1 MGRVTMLG
9 MVNSEY
15 EVRAAQAGE
24 YDQFA
29 GLFAAA
35 MMFESSPGELD
46 RELFEPER
54 ALVAVDGG
62 QFVGTAKAMTRDLSV
77 PGAVVPAAHVTAV
90 GVRATH
96 RRRGILSNLMSR
108 QLREVPEALAV
119 LWASEPGIYGR
130 FGYGSAAWGVSYE
143 ADLRNIK
150 PYPAPSDAGRLEEL
164 PAEDAAAQLAP
175 MLQGLQGKRPGVSGR
190 SELEWR
196 RRLEDK
202 PDHRGGKT
210 ARHIL
215 VHRDEAGALD
225 GYALWR
231 GKMNWAPGGPAN
243 EVSVEEFV
251 ALHPTAYHALWHHL
265 LTLDLAGKLEYGHG
279 ALDEPLQQLVAN
291 PMALTRRLGESLW
304 VRITDVGRAMAQR
317 RYATNVDVVI
327 DVTDDLIKANNGR
340 YRLTGDTDQATCA
353 PTEAAPDVSL
363 SVRELSAAYLG
374 GRPLS
379 EFAATGGVT
388 ENTVGALNKLTTALY
403 WPVAPVSIE
412 IF

>member
-15 EVRAAQAGE
+15 EVRAATAE
-24 YDQFA
+24 EHDQFA
-29 GLFAAA
+29 ALFGAA
-35 MMFESSPGELD
+35 MMFESAPGDLD

-54 ALVAVDGG
+54 ALVAVEGE

-130 FGYGSAAWGVSYE
+130 FGYGPAAWGVSYE
-143 ADLRNIK
+143 VDLRSIK
-150 PYPAPSDAGRLEEL
+150 PYPVAGGAGRLEEL
-164 PAEDAAAQLAP
+164 SGDDAAAQLAP
-175 MLQGLQGKRPGVSGR
+175 MLRELQGKRPGVSGR

-231 GKMNWAPGGPAN
+231 GKLSWGPGGPAN
-243 EVSVEEFV
+243 EVTVEEFV
-251 ALHPTAYHALWHHL
+251 ALEPNAYHALWYHL

-279 ALDEPLQQLVAN
+279 ALDEPLQQLVTN
-291 PMALTRRLGESLW
+291 PMALNRRLGESLW
-304 VRITDVGRAMAQR
+304 IRITDVGRALAQR
-317 RYATNVDVVI
+317 RYATSVDVVI
-327 DVTDDLIKANNGR
+327 EVTDDLIKTNTGR
-340 YRLTGDTDQATCA
+340 YRLTGDSEQATCE
-353 PTEAAPDVSL
+353 PSDSAPDVSL
-363 SVRELSAAYLG
+363 WVRELSAAYLG
-374 GRPLS
+374 GRALS
-379 EFAATGGVT
+379 EFATTGRVT
-388 ENTVGALNKLTTALY
+388 ENTAGALNALTAALR